1 MINTDKILCKAKSK
15 KDGEWVEG
23 YYIKYQPCA
32 SKEEYIYG
40 IVPTYASA
48 LYIIE
53 IDPDT
58 LCQYTGLT
66 NMEGKMI
73 WENDIVYNGNTSIIK
88 WNEPCARWD
97 MYIVDRGSIP
107 IGAWKPLVVDWK
119 TSDWKEYSNC
129 YQDEVIGNIF
139 DNPELLHDT
148 SRLRELMLSLKK
160 RSCQEKK

>member
-1 MINTDKILCKAKSK
+1 MSREILFKAKRK
-15 KDGEWVEG
+15 NWRELQKDEWWVKG
-23 YYIKYQPCA
+23 YPVKYQPCA
-32 SKEEYIYG
+32 SKDEYVYG
-40 IVPTYASA
+40 VVPTYASA
-48 LYIIE
+48 LYVIE

-73 WENDIVYNGNTSIIK
+73 WESDIVYNGNTSIIK

-107 IGAWKPLVVDWK
+107 VGAWKPLVVDWK
-119 TSDWKEYSNC
+119 TSAWKEYSNC

-160 RSCQEKK
+160 